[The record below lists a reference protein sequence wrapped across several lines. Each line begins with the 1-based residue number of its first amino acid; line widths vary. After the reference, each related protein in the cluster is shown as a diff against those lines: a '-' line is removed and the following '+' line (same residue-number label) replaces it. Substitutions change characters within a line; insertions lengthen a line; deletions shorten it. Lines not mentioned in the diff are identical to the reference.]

1 MRVIAG
7 SAKGTRLA
15 RPPGG
20 VRPVADRVREGL
32 FSSLGD
38 LVAGARV
45 LDLFAGTGALGIEA
59 LSRGASE
66 AVFVDESPRAL
77 ATTRE
82 NLRRTGF
89 RDRAVV
95 IRSEVGRALNRLG
108 DRGFDLVFLDPP
120 YELGPPELD
129 ADLAALGAG
138 RLLGE
143 GATVALTRGS
153 KSSTIV
159 IPLDWTVARRLA
171 YGDTIVTLFRSRN
184 TPRRLPRNLEV

>member
-1 MRVIAG
+1 
-7 SAKGTRLA
+7 
-15 RPPGG
+15 
-20 VRPVADRVREGL
+20 
-32 FSSLGD
+32 
-38 LVAGARV
+38 VAGARV

-77 ATTRE
+77 ATIRE

-138 RLLGE
+138 RLLAE